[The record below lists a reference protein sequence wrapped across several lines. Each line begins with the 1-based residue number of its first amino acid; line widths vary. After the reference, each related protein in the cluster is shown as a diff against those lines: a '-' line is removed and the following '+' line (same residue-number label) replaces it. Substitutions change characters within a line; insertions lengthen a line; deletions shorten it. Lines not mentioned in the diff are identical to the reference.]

1 MNILTKI
8 LDFLKEKKKW
18 WLLPIIFF
26 SMLFVAIKIISEGL
40 SVIPLVYTLF

>member
-1 MNILTKI
+1 MNILIKTI
-8 LDFLKEKKKW
+8 EFLKEKKKW

-26 SMLFVAIKIISEGL
+26 SMLFVSIKIISEGL